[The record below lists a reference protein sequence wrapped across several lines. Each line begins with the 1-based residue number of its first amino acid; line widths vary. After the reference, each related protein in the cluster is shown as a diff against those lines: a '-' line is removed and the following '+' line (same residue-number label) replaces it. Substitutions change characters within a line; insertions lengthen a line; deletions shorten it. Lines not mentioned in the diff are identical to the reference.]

1 MRLRRARPEDHDE
14 IGAVTLAAYEP
25 FLLGEEDFYRAKLLD
40 AATRDREAQLWV
52 ATPDDDS
59 RILGSV
65 TLCED
70 GSSWR
75 EIARDDEGEF
85 RMLAVAPSA
94 AGRGVGTALT
104 ALALDHFRER
114 GARRVVIS
122 SLDQMTAAHRMYG
135 RLGFVRAPHRDWRP
149 APEVS
154 LLALEKEL

>member
-1 MRLRRARPEDHDE
+1 
-14 IGAVTLAAYEP
+14 
-25 FLLGEEDFYRAKLLD
+25 
-40 AATRDREAQLWV
+40 
-52 ATPDDDS
+52 
-59 RILGSV
+59 
-65 TLCED
+65 
-70 GSSWR
+70 
-75 EIARDDEGEF
+75 
-85 RMLAVAPSA
+85 MLAVAPSA